1 MSGWSSADMAKLHF
15 EICSLLILTET
26 SEELQHYL
34 SLDQDTHLMSVSPCD
49 REVLWVTFH
58 LVVTKG
64 S

>member
-15 EICSLLILTET
+15 EFCSLLILTET
-26 SEELQHYL
+26 SEELQHHL